1 MEQAFVWDAPDLAAM
16 DEGQAQAWWDSSITF
31 PEDFTYIAED
41 RSEIQSTGSAG
52 ACVTPRLAL

>member
-1 MEQAFVWDAPDLAAM
+1 MWDAPDLAAM
-16 DEGQAQAWWDSSITF
+16 DEGQAQAWWDSSIAF